1 VSALAD
7 ELGSCTVCGKPVCDE
22 DEYAE
27 HCSACYANWLENRA
41 EAAWERSQEGE
52 CFRGGEAAAYEAEQ
66 MDKIQ
71 RELKR

>member
-1 VSALAD
+1 MS
-7 ELGSCTVCGKPVCDE
+7 S

-27 HCSACYANWLENRA
+27 HCEACYRNWQESRA

-52 CFRGGEAAAYEAEQ
+52 CFRGGEAEAYEAEQ
-66 MDKIQ
+66 MDRIQ